1 MTKSGGTICIS
12 VPSLQILGDLSP
24 PWSTPMERLTYCL
37 SVSLGW
43 AKPTAQTERTAC
55 AAKTTTNA
63 DASIVCKKDSLACWP
78 TSGDRLNSVVSRCL
92 SPWDG
97 MVCRRP
103 TNTTANHLD
112 RWLPDFVFPFCS
124 LTAAWLA
131 SPKMF
136 RPLDMVGLCRK
147 GVRFTVVF
155 YLFILT
161 RVLIF

>member
-1 MTKSGGTICIS
+1 MFFFVWYKT
-12 VPSLQILGDLSP
+12 
-24 PWSTPMERLTYCL
+24 
-37 SVSLGW
+37 
-43 AKPTAQTERTAC
+43 
-55 AAKTTTNA
+55 KTTTNA
-63 DASIVCKKDSLACWP
+63 DVSLVCKKDSLACWP

-155 YLFILT
+155 YLFIYFNQSPNLLDLML
-161 RVLIF
+161 VLYRFNNNNNNNNNNHDNVYGAVITT